1 MLLLS
6 FPSQTS
12 HFWQL
17 GGVTQTKMRSLL
29 RLLVKSIIEDGT
41 RQANAAAARRAHHS
55 ASPTADPSEQDAEDT
70 KLRRTR
76 RLTHFRRT
84 DFSIFIATLGL
95 LFFFYQTV
103 GKSTAARVVNVAAV
117 NNNCYLLF
125 LREMF
130 CDRLSVMV
138 LLALSL
144 KTQCLALFIPHLQ
157 DQFAADLQSQ
167 YHLCSTI
174 NNRCSNSDGR

>member
-55 ASPTADPSEQDAEDT
+55 ASPTVDPSEQDAQDM
-70 KLRRTR
+70 KLRWTR
-76 RLTHFRRT
+76 GLTHFGQT
-84 DFSIFIATLGL
+84 DFSIFIAALGCL
-95 LFFFYQTV
+95 YIPFFF
-103 GKSTAARVVNVAAV
+103 KSNGRKSVAASIANVAAV

-125 LREMF
+125 
-130 CDRLSVMV
+130 
-138 LLALSL
+138 
-144 KTQCLALFIPHLQ
+144 
-157 DQFAADLQSQ
+157 
-167 YHLCSTI
+167 
-174 NNRCSNSDGR
+174 

>member
-55 ASPTADPSEQDAEDT
+55 ASPTADPPEQDAQDM

-76 RLTHFRRT
+76 RLTHFRQT
-84 DFSIFIATLGL
+84 DFSIFIATLGCVYIAFFFL
-95 LFFFYQTV
+95 SFFYQMV
-103 GKSTAARVVNVAAV
+103 GKSVAASIVNVAAV

-125 LREMF
+125 
-130 CDRLSVMV
+130 C
-138 LLALSL
+138 A
-144 KTQCLALFIPHLQ
+144 
-157 DQFAADLQSQ
+157 
-167 YHLCSTI
+167 
-174 NNRCSNSDGR
+174 RCSVSDHQWRFS